1 MWSMPEVRW
10 ALLSLAAFALAV
22 PADLLGAPA
31 ALVAL
36 LYAACYLAGG
46 WEPAVEGVRALGERR
61 LDVDLLMVVAA
72 LAAAA
77 IGQHLDG
84 GLLIVIFAGSGALE
98 AVMTARTRRSIEALL
113 DLAPETA
120 TLLTPDGECT
130 VRAAELSV
138 GDEVLVRPG
147 EQIPADGRVLDGA
160 SDVDTAGLTGE
171 PLPVARRRGDDVHA
185 GTVNGTGTL
194 RVRVGRDPAE
204 SVVAGIATQVRHA
217 TETKSGRQL
226 WIERIEQRYSVVVV
240 AATVALLAGPLL
252 LGAEFEPTLLRAMTF
267 MIVASP
273 CAIVLATMPPLL
285 AAIAVAG
292 RRGVLLKDA
301 GVVETL
307 AEVDAVVL
315 DKTGTVTRGRPE
327 VVAVDVLDPSRTRDD
342 VLVLAA
348 AAEAGSE
355 HVLGRAVRDAAA
367 GLPVPAVT
375 GFAAEPGEG
384 VRAEL
389 DGATIRVG
397 RPPRPA
403 VAVGWLHS
411 DPVAVKPP
419 HCDAGTGGDAVGE
432 AVARHEGAG
441 RTAVVVSVDGRPV
454 GVLALSDELRPGAA
468 AAVAELTALLGTAPA
483 LLTGDAPRPAAAVA
497 GALGIDDVRPG
508 LLPADKAAVATAHPG
523 TVLAVGDGINDAP
536 LLATAAVGLAVG
548 EGAGALSVQA
558 SDGVLLRDPLGSL
571 VPLITLTRRARRVA
585 RANLAFAAAVIAGL
599 VTWDL
604 VGTLPLA
611 VGVAG
616 HELSTVLVCLNGLR
630 LLVWPGWPAPGV
642 EPSHTHA
649 PAAVHAAR

>member
-22 PADLLGAPA
+22 PADLLGAPVV
-31 ALVAL
+31 LVGV
-36 LYAACYLAGG
+36 LYALCYLAGG
-46 WEPAVEGVRALGERR
+46 WEPAVEGIRALGERR

-72 LAAAA
+72 CAAAA
-77 IGQHLDG
+77 IGQYLDG

-113 DLAPETA
+113 DLTPETA
-120 TLLTPDGECT
+120 TLLTADGECT
-130 VRAAELSV
+130 VPAAELAV

-147 EQIPADGRVLDGA
+147 EQVPADGRVLDGA

-171 PLPVARRRGDDVHA
+171 PLPVPRGRGDHVHA

-194 RVRVGRDPAE
+194 RVRVARDPAD
-204 SVVAGIATQVRHA
+204 SVMAGIATQVRHA
-217 TETKSGRQL
+217 TDTKSGRQL
-226 WIERIEQRYSVVVV
+226 WIERIEQRYSVIVV

-252 LGAEFEPTLLRAMTF
+252 LGAAFEPTLLRAMTF

-301 GVVETL
+301 SVVEAL

-327 VVAVDVLDPSRTRDD
+327 VVAVDVLDPARTRDE
-342 VLVLAA
+342 VLALAA

-367 GLPVPAVT
+367 GLTVPTAT

-384 VRAEL
+384 VRAQV

-397 RPPRPA
+397 RPRSA
-403 VAVGWLHS
+403 IAVGRPHS
-411 DPVAVKPP
+411 DGVAAQPP
-419 HCDAGTGGDAVGE
+419 HRDPGE

-441 RTAVVVSVDGRPV
+441 RTAVVVTVDGRPV
-454 GVLALSDELRPGAA
+454 GVLALADELRPGAA
-468 AAVAELTALLGTAPA
+468 RAVADLTAMLGTAPV
-483 LLTGDAPRPAAAVA
+483 LLTGDAALPAAAVA
-497 GALGIDDVRPG
+497 TALGIDDVRSG
-508 LLPADKAAVATAHPG
+508 LLPADKTAAATARPG

-571 VPLITLTRRARRVA
+571 VPLLALARRARRVA

-604 VGTLPLA
+604 AGTLPLA

-630 LLVWPGWPAPGV
+630 LLVWPGWPAPSAAPV
-642 EPSHTHA
+642 RE
-649 PAAVHAAR
+649 PAAVR